1 MKDTYH
7 FGASE
12 EMVSYAASCAR
23 DMNMEPYYLYRQEK
37 HYQGTL
43 RMSVFKKGKK
53 KCLYNILIM
62 EELHDIIAVGAG
74 TSSKIVHQEDHQV
87 DRIEN
92 LKDIKQ
98 YITRIDEIIHRKE
111 LKMI

>member
-1 MKDTYH
+1 MLTGLKL
-7 FGASE
+7 FVKPLVNA
-12 EMVSYAASCAR
+12 VSNYIGC
-23 DMNMEPYYLYRQEK
+23 DGQNE
-37 HYQGTL
+37 
-43 RMSVFKKGKK
+43 GKE
-53 KCLYNILIM
+53 CLHNILIM

-98 YITRIDEIIHRKE
+98 YITIKWQALPSIINT
-111 LKMI
+111 